1 MSGLGERV
9 KGFFRNLLFG
19 AAILYL
25 VLLVMHNWGERARFW
40 YWFGS
45 AQEELPVTRLV
56 LGALLIGIVLG
67 MTGLA
72 TLTALLQYR
81 RNRRDRIARKREQEI
96 AAMNRKA
103 SMLRTKPLVT
113 RVPPAVTVTS
123 DGDSPI
129 QPNPSSSRSV
139 NSSGSTASSEAS
151 PDISKPGA

>member
-25 VLLVMHNWGERARFW
+25 VLMVMHNWGERARFW

-45 AQEELPVTRLV
+45 AQEELPVTRLMA
-56 LGALLIGIVLG
+56 GALLIGIVLG

-72 TLTALLQYR
+72 TLTALMQYR
-81 RNRRDRIARKREQEI
+81 RNRRDRIARKREQEV

-113 RVPPAVTVTS
+113 RVPPSVTATS
-123 DGDSPI
+123 EGDSGV
-129 QPNPSSSRSV
+129 QLDSSGSRSV
-139 NSSGSTASSEAS
+139 DSSGSKASTEAS
-151 PDISKPGA
+151 PDISRSGA

>member
-1 MSGLGERV
+1 MSSFGERV

-19 AAILYL
+19 VAILYL
-25 VLLVMHNWGERARFW
+25 VLLVLHNWGERARFW

-81 RNRRDRIARKREQEI
+81 RNRRDRIARRREQEI

-113 RVPPAVTVTS
+113 RVPPAATSPAQGDSSMPSNSSGDRNVSLSGERPVNSSS
-123 DGDSPI
+123 DGD
-129 QPNPSSSRSV
+129 
-139 NSSGSTASSEAS
+139 AS
-151 PDISKPGA
+151 D